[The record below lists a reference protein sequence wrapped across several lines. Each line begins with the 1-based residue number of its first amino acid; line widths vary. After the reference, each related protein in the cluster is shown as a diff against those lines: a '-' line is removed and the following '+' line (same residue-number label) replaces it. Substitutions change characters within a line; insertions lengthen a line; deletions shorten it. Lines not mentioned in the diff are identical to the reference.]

1 MAGQLYA
8 LQRDLDMIT
17 EKVQFLYTS
26 FTTLDWMAQKMKK
39 MEEELTCQGEQ
50 MRRIEVRLDNV
61 ESQMKIGFESSEKR
75 FASLEQRFD
84 IFERKF
90 YCLEQRFDSLEQRFD
105 ILERKFDILERKFES
120 FERTLALIT
129 KHLGI
134 Q

>member
-105 ILERKFDILERKFES
+105 ILERKFES